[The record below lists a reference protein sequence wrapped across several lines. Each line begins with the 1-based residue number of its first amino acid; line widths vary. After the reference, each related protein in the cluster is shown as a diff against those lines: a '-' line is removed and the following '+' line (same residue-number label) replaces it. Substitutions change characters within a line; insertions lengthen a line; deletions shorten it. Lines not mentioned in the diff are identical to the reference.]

1 MTDTAADRDTHE
13 PAPSSDADAA
23 NRLAAVGKADKD
35 LVNDLTQTIGPGPLR
50 TRLIDR
56 LRMSHDG
63 SHFQLVPQA
72 IVIARDGRDVQG
84 AIAVAARHGVPL
96 TFRSGGTSL
105 SGQAGTDGVLVDTR
119 RNFRHVEVLDDGARV
134 RCQPGATVRAVNTR
148 LAPYARALGPDPA
161 SESACTIGGVVANNS
176 SGMQCGTTA
185 NTYRTLD
192 ALDLVLPSG
201 TRVDTGAPDADA
213 RLRHD
218 EPELWEGLARLRD
231 RVRGNPDSVRRI
243 EHQFSMKNTMGYGIN
258 AFLDHDDPAQILAH
272 LMVGSEG
279 TLGFI
284 LSATYRTVPVY
295 PHVATALLVLD
306 SIDAATDA
314 LPALIEAGSRT
325 AELMDAASLRVSQAG
340 PVRVAA
346 LDGLAV
352 AEHTALL
359 VEAQEE
365 TPDGLAHTRDA
376 MERAISGLRGLSSP
390 VTFTSDPAERASAWS
405 VRKGLYT
412 AVAGARPA
420 GSTALLEDVV
430 VPMPALTQTVR
441 DLGRLCGGYGYDD
454 AVIFGHARDANLH
467 FMINPD
473 LSDNTQLRA
482 FERFTEDLV
491 DLVLGADGS
500 LKAEHG
506 TGRIMAPYVRR
517 QYGDELYEV
526 MREVKRLADPAG
538 VLNPGVVIGD
548 DPKAHLRD
556 LKLAAQVDP
565 DVDRCVECGYCEPVC
580 PSRDVTTTPRQRIA
594 LLRDLAAAPNDVR
607 KDVERD
613 YAYMAVDTCA
623 VDSLCQ
629 GACPVGIDTGA
640 FMKKHRAARHTAAT
654 QAVGERLAREWG
666 RVLPALRAG
675 VGLNASGPP
684 GLISAVT
691 GVTRRVLPTDL
702 VPYVGYDLPEPGI
715 SRATDS
721 RREPGD
727 VVLFASCIGELF
739 GPATPGEPATA
750 GPAAAAP
757 DEPAEPTGPT
767 RSNGTTGPAGPSETA
782 RGLGSGRAFV
792 ALCDR
797 AGVRVRIPQGVESL
811 CCGTVWRSKGL
822 THGTA
827 AMARRTASALLEA
840 TQEGRVP
847 VVTDASSCTHGLTE
861 LAHDLRAAGDDE
873 LAARVARL
881 EVLDSVAFVAE
892 HVLPRLPEPAR
903 APAPAAPPAT
913 PPAALPSE
921 GRAARIVVHPTCSD
935 RRAGDLGALTTVAA
949 AVAARR
955 GGGEVV
961 VPPDAGCCGFAG
973 DRGMLHPEL
982 TAAATRPEA
991 LDVAALGA
999 PDDVYVSTNR
1009 TCEVGMTRATGRVY
1023 RHVLELLE
1031 ESTR

>member
-1 MTDTAADRDTHE
+1 MTDTAADRDTHG

-218 EPELWEGLARLRD
+218 EPQLWEGLARLRD
-231 RVRGNPDSVRRI
+231 RVRGTPDSVRRI

-441 DLGRLCGGYGYDD
+441 DLGRLCSGYGYDD

-473 LSDNTQLRA
+473 LSDVTQLRA

-594 LLRDLAAAPNDVR
+594 LLRDLAAAPDDVR

-767 RSNGTTGPAGPSETA
+767 RSTGATGPAGPSETA

-797 AGVRVRIPQGVESL
+797 AGVRVHIPQGVESL

-903 APAPAAPPAT
+903 APAPAT
-913 PPAALPSE
+913 PPAAVPSG
-921 GRAARIVVHPTCSD
+921 GRAPRIVVHPTCSD
-935 RRAGDLGALTTVAA
+935 RRAGDLDVLTTVAA

-955 GGGEVV
+955 GGGEVI

-999 PDDVYVSTNR
+999 PDDLYVSTNR

-1031 ESTR
+1031 ETTRR